1 MTENN
6 EPGEFRVEDIEA
18 CPLEIKTLIQNL
30 TKTIKE
36 QAKRINELENR
47 QNMMEDNVIQNRN
60 QLHDLEE
67 RTATLERYSRKTCL
81 IFANIEVEPNPID
94 NILQLLRNCLQI
106 NINAQDIAACHPLN
120 RTLVAPV
127 IVKFIY
133 HEHRDL
139 CWRRKSWLKGVQN
152 TMGKP
157 IIIEEC
163 LGPVESAIKKEAR
176 LKNVKVIT
184 RHQEVYA
191 YHPKNPDQ
199 EPVKIKKVS
208 ELNDF
213 GDKPQNF
220 ESYQS
225 NPRYQ
230 SIPVFNQSN
239 PVFNQSNPVF
249 NLPQLTR
256 KPTTPIT
263 PMLPRRNSKRGLSP
277 IMEVNQDNNSL
288 ATKLADAV
296 IPALLSALGATAR
309 ERKIRKESEIDD
321 EVDDIFDDADNNF
334 RNDSHSKSK

>member
-1 MTENN
+1 MTDNN
-6 EPGEFRVEDIEA
+6 EPEEFRVEDIEA

-127 IVKFIY
+127 IVKTIY
-133 HEHRDL
+133 NEHRYL
-139 CWRRKSWLKGVQN
+139 CWRRKPWLKGVQN

-230 SIPVFNQSN
+230 SI

>member
-1 MTENN
+1 M
-6 EPGEFRVEDIEA
+6 
-18 CPLEIKTLIQNL
+18 
-30 TKTIKE
+30 
-36 QAKRINELENR
+36 
-47 QNMMEDNVIQNRN
+47 
-60 QLHDLEE
+60 
-67 RTATLERYSRKTCL
+67 
-81 IFANIEVEPNPID
+81 EPNPHD
-94 NILQLLRNCLQI
+94 SILQLLRNCLQI
-106 NINAQDIAACHPLN
+106 NINAQDIAACHSLN

-230 SIPVFNQSN
+230 SN

-321 EVDDIFDDADNNF
+321 EVDDIFDDADKNF